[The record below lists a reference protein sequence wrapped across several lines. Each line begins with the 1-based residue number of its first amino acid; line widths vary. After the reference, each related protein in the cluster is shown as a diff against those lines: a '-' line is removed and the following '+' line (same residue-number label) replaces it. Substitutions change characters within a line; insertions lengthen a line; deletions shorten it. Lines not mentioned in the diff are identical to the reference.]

1 MTRYALLLPLLL
13 AATPALAT
21 DTPDRGDRI
30 EHRLDRKGD
39 RIDDRLDRR
48 GERIDRSWDRRH

>member
-30 EHRLDRKGD
+30 
-39 RIDDRLDRR
+39 
-48 GERIDRSWDRRH
+48 